1 MRMDMKM
8 DKKQGQCL
16 CESTDILIFSC
27 SGGLNVGQ
35 MTNEVAKGLTAR
47 GLGNMYCLAS
57 IGGHVNGIIEST
69 KAAKKVVAIDGCSVE
84 CAKKTLEHMGFFSD
98 MHVIC
103 TELGV
108 KKNYSLSVSSH
119 DVKKVMNQI
128 TEGFE

>member
-1 MRMDMKM
+1 MNMKI

-27 SGGLNVGQ
+27 PRGANVGQ

-47 GLGNMYCLAS
+47 GLGNMYCLAG
-57 IGGHVNGIIEST
+57 IGGHVNGIIESI
-69 KAAKKVVAIDGCSVE
+69 KAAKKIVAIDGCSVK
-84 CAKKTLEHMGFFSD
+84 CAKKILEHMGFFSD
-98 MHVIC
+98 LHVIC

-108 KKNYSLSVSSH
+108 KKNYSFFVSSD
-119 DVKKVMNQI
+119 DVKKIMNQI